1 MNQMENK
8 EAINLKRFFT
18 KEDTHPH
25 ARLFIP
31 LLPTLMSFDRKQQ
44 SSVKQLSFNEKKL
57 EKKVVNHQLLF
68 YIHYNMQIFQ

>member
-44 SSVKQLSFNEKKL
+44 SSVKQLSFNKKNL
-57 EKKVVNHQLLF
+57 KRK
-68 YIHYNMQIFQ
+68 